1 MAISYFSRNVS
12 FNFRSTSESPAAIDL
27 PAMSDPYD
35 EDDEH
40 LVEYFVDDAVVT
52 YANPTQAEKLALQN
66 TSPEG
71 TLSQVVDRTDDSP
84 ALRLRNASEFPGGAP
99 LDPNRVVH
107 P

>member
-1 MAISYFSRNVS
+1 
-12 FNFRSTSESPAAIDL
+12 
-27 PAMSDPYD
+27 MSDSYD

-40 LVEYFVDDAVVT
+40 LVEDFVDDAVVT
-52 YANPTQAEKLALQN
+52 HADPTQAEKLALQD

-71 TLSQVVDRTDDSP
+71 TLSQVVDRADDSA
-84 ALRLRNASEFPGGAP
+84 ALRLRDASEFPGGAP